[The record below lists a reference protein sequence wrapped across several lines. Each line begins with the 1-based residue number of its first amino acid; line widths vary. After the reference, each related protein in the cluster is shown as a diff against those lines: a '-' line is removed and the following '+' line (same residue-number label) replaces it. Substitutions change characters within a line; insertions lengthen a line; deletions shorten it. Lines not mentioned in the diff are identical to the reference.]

1 MDQHEKKS
9 LLVEL
14 IKLAQIDE
22 AIKPVEYNFLLMISR
37 QLGVGKNEFDQ
48 LFEQYISF
56 DPPAFEFERI
66 VQFQRLVLLMNID
79 LEINSKQI
87 DFIKELGVRMGLRPR
102 ATEEVLKVMH
112 NYPNKVVPPEK
123 LIEIFKTFHN

>member
-1 MDQHEKKS
+1 MDRHEKKS

-14 IKLAQIDE
+14 IKLAEIDE
-22 AIKPVEYNFLLMISR
+22 AIKPSEYDFLLAISK
-37 QLGVGKNEFDQ
+37 QLGFEKGEFDL
-48 LFEQYISF
+48 LFDQYVSF
-56 DPPAFEFERI
+56 DPPVFEFERI
-66 VQFQRLVLLMNID
+66 VQFQHLILLMNID
-79 LEINSKQI
+79 LEINSKEI
-87 DFIKELGVRMGLRPR
+87 NFIKELGVRMGLRPR